1 MLLYTHLPHKPEE
14 SVAWKGSQKQAIEVP
29 YPWGP
34 CSLLCH
40 APEETE
46 KDAAQAR
53 SITTE
58 TRRGVMQRLSEA
70 PPASYEK
77 KPKYMGKNLIFRYIK
92 KR

>member
-1 MLLYTHLPHKPEE
+1 M
-14 SVAWKGSQKQAIEVP
+14 
-29 YPWGP
+29 
-34 CSLLCH
+34 
-40 APEETE
+40 
-46 KDAAQAR
+46 
-53 SITTE
+53 TTE